1 MRFFTFKQEEEEDED
16 LGKKKISKKLDTSK
30 TRAKLTEII
39 HGIR

>member
-1 MRFFTFKQEEEEDED
+1 MRFFTFKQEEEEED